1 MGDLSITQ
9 SKWPLSE
16 VVERAVG
23 GEVVRITWCG
33 EPSARI
39 VAATALRRPLE
50 VPAIVAMVKAMKMKT
65 ASSGDLI
72 RQLRDAGRS

>member
-1 MGDLSITQ
+1 MGDVSITQ

-39 VAATALRRPLE
+39 VAAAAPRRPLDL
-50 VPAIVAMVKAMKMKT
+50 PAILAMVKTMKLKT

-72 RQLRDAGRS
+72 RQLRDAVRS